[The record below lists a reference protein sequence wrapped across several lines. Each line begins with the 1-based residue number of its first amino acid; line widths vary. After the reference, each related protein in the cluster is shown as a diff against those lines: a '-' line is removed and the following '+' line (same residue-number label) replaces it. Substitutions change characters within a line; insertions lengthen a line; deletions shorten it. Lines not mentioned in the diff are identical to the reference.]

1 VTIGHYLTF
10 ELVIGV
16 LAGTALL
23 LWVLRGRAGRLARG
37 ARRPP
42 ARDVDYAELEAAERE
57 VREQD
62 PDDDRDWGP
71 GASRGPRR

>member
-10 ELVIGV
+10 ELVIGI

-23 LWVLRGRAGRLARG
+23 LWVLRGRAGRLAR
-37 ARRPP
+37 RPA
-42 ARDVDYAELEAAERE
+42 ARDVDYDELEAAERE

-71 GASRGPRR
+71 GASRGPLR

>member
-1 VTIGHYLTF
+1 MTLGHYLTF

-23 LWVLRGRAGRLARG
+23 LWVLRGRASRLAR
-37 ARRPP
+37 RPA
-42 ARDVDYAELEAAERE
+42 ARDIDHAELEAAERE

-71 GASRGPRR
+71 GASRGTPR